1 MSGGLHPILRGMIDT
16 CRQLMA
22 AHAPRGT
29 DWEKVE
35 ELMQPA
41 GQAHSRRTPR
51 GASLPLLCWYTP
63 FSAHSFSMCLQADV
77 TPAKPQHKL
86 LLQRGSFHLFQLP
99 AAACQTGCNSLVH
112 DTVAGQ
118 PQHDLI
124 QCRVGRGAHQHVGPL
139 IALGSHRLQW
149 GLVQQPIGVHP
160 GGLICAVPGLD
171 QVPAACTAA
180 LDSLFTAQLG
190 LVHNA

>member
-1 MSGGLHPILRGMIDT
+1 MVPHYPCCVDT
-16 CRQLMA
+16 
-22 AHAPRGT
+22 
-29 DWEKVE
+29 
-35 ELMQPA
+35 
-41 GQAHSRRTPR
+41 
-51 GASLPLLCWYTP
+51 LL
-63 FSAHSFSMCLQADV
+63 SAHTASPCACRLTLPQPSLSTSCSCSEAAFTYSSCL
-77 TPAKPQHKL
+77 
-86 LLQRGSFHLFQLP
+86 QLP
-99 AAACQTGCNSLVH
+99 ARQKCNSLVH
-112 DTVAGQ
+112 DTVTGQ

-124 QCRVGRGAHQHVGPL
+124 QCRVGRGANQHVGPL

-180 LDSLFTAQLG
+180 LESLFTAQLG